1 MGPRALLNHHV
12 EYDKPPLKKRL
23 HSPTEREGNH
33 GAAASHL
40 PLYPSP
46 ASIQLSDSCASWM
59 GKSLQPLNA
68 MAVRPPINTPATAAS
83 AAAEAVTVESLGWQL
98 RAALP
103 PMRLHSVSVY
113 DEQANCLW
121 LSEGALGPDEHN
133 LVLDA
138 LDVLA
143 NDKSLPCYENGVEDG
158 RVAIFLPIRAPQ
170 GDLVGVGMIL
180 ADLKSVGDGV
190 LEKIV
195 SPQVRPI
202 IQKVAV
208 LMRASSARPGSEP
221 AAPISVPV
229 ATVLELTPE
238 RAPPPARP
246 AAPALQATAP
256 APSAAKAPAPAAKP
270 AAANGK
276 ANGSHATVAPAGDS
290 LAGRS
295 VAGRSVAPAASA
307 SRAAAAPITFTPP
320 APAAAPA
327 GGSLADRSVAPPTQE
342 HSLSPQA
349 IDDILEFELF
359 PEGAPPQHGKTPQF
373 DEELVPMS
381 PASSF
386 QKSDSLAWDVT
397 GSALQLINDSSALPP
412 AAEPRKPAVA
422 ARAATP
428 AKPAAPQVQA
438 PPPASIPLSSI
449 PVIAPVNLAPPV
461 SLQAPASAPVVQAP
475 AAAPVLQ
482 APVLQAPTVAPVL
495 AAANP
500 TAVAVAIDLAPP
512 AALLNAVNGSSTAAQ
527 KSTGAT
533 TTSKALGSAATERSA
548 RESPA
553 GATGTAHALNGSGS
567 STANVQALTSATQT
581 SRTVALDP
589 SSLILDIQ
597 PFSKLRAGG
606 RMRRYEVLPRIPH
619 RDANRAPAAMDGL
632 ALQRLLSWLG
642 SNRAAWNLEP
652 TSFSLN
658 LSISTLEDERFL
670 QQVAQALKANGIAP
684 DNLGFEIAEP
694 LCTQRRAQVE
704 RFITLCDKLGCFVVI
719 DDFSFDSSVL
729 PLLRSKALRLV
740 KIDPKLTSAALKDK
754 LSQAMVVA
762 IVQAV
767 KVLGIHCAAKRV
779 ESQASLQWLTA
790 IGCDL
795 AQGPALSQVL
805 PIDSLNMPQPPPA
818 EAGKA
823 G

>member
-1 MGPRALLNHHV
+1 
-12 EYDKPPLKKRL
+12 
-23 HSPTEREGNH
+23 
-33 GAAASHL
+33 
-40 PLYPSP
+40 
-46 ASIQLSDSCASWM
+46 
-59 GKSLQPLNA
+59 
-68 MAVRPPINTPATAAS
+68 
-83 AAAEAVTVESLGWQL
+83 
-98 RAALP
+98 
-103 PMRLHSVSVY
+103 MRLHSVSLY

-138 LDVLA
+138 LDVLT
-143 NDKSLPCYENGVEDG
+143 NDRSLPCYENGVEDG
-158 RVAIFLPIRAPQ
+158 RVAIFLPVRAPQ
-170 GDLVGVGMIL
+170 GELVGMAMIL

-190 LEKIV
+190 LEKVV
-195 SPQVRPI
+195 SPPVRAI
-202 IQKVAV
+202 TQKVAV
-208 LMRASSARPGSEP
+208 LLRATSRPGSESP
-221 AAPISVPV
+221 APITVQVAPV
-229 ATVLELTPE
+229 VELAPE
-238 RAPPPARP
+238 RAAASRP
-246 AAPALQATAP
+246 AAPAPQAVAP
-256 APSAAKAPAPAAKP
+256 APTKASPPAPSPVKASPAATKP
-270 AAANGK
+270 AANGK
-276 ANGSHATVAPAGDS
+276 TNGAQPTIATP
-290 LAGRS
+290 
-295 VAGRSVAPAASA
+295 PAAP
-307 SRAAAAPITFTPP
+307 SRPVQAPVAVAAPTAAAARP
-320 APAAAPA
+320 AQQ
-327 GGSLADRSVAPPTQE
+327 DQ
-342 HSLSPQA
+342 SLSPQA

-359 PEGAPPQHGKTPQF
+359 PEVGAPSF
-373 DEELVPMS
+373 SDEEEVPRS

-386 QKSDSLAWDVT
+386 QQNDSLAWDMT
-397 GSALQLINDSSALPP
+397 GSALQLIDHSAIPP
-412 AAEPRKPAVA
+412 APVAAPAPVRAAAPAKQAAPQPQAVA
-422 ARAATP
+422 ANIP
-428 AKPAAPQVQA
+428 V
-438 PPPASIPLSSI
+438 ASIP
-449 PVIAPVNLAPPV
+449 VAAPANLAPPPV
-461 SLQAPASAPVVQAP
+461 AIPVLQTPVAQVPVLQTPVPVAQ
-475 AAAPVLQ
+475 APVLQ
-482 APVLQAPTVAPVL
+482 APVLQAPVLQAPSVAPV
-495 AAANP
+495 A
-500 TAVAVAIDLAPP
+500 AVAASPTPIAIDLSLPP
-512 AALLNAVNGSSTAAQ
+512 ALLNGAGTNPTPTAAASAPKSTA
-527 KSTGAT
+527 TT
-533 TTSKALGSAATERSA
+533 TTSKVLS
-548 RESPA
+548 
-553 GATGTAHALNGSGS
+553 TGTARALNGAA
-567 STANVQALTSATQT
+567 TATVQALPSATQT
-581 SRTVALDP
+581 SRTIALDP
-589 SSLILDIQ
+589 ANLILDIQ

-606 RMRRYEVLPRIPH
+606 RLRRYEVLPRIPH

-670 QQVAQALKANGIAP
+670 QQVASALKTNGIAP

-805 PIDSLNMPQPPPA
+805 PIESLNMPQAPVV

>member
-1 MGPRALLNHHV
+1 
-12 EYDKPPLKKRL
+12 
-23 HSPTEREGNH
+23 
-33 GAAASHL
+33 
-40 PLYPSP
+40 
-46 ASIQLSDSCASWM
+46 
-59 GKSLQPLNA
+59 
-68 MAVRPPINTPATAAS
+68 
-83 AAAEAVTVESLGWQL
+83 
-98 RAALP
+98 
-103 PMRLHSVSVY
+103 MRLHSVSLY

-138 LDVLA
+138 LEVLS

-170 GDLVGVGMIL
+170 GDLVGVAMIL

-190 LEKIV
+190 LEKIL

-202 IQKVAV
+202 MQKIAV
-208 LMRASSARPGSEP
+208 LMRAASRTNAEP
-221 AAPISVPV
+221 SAPITVQV
-229 ATVLELTPE
+229 APVLELTPD
-238 RAPPPARP
+238 RAPAAR
-246 AAPALQATAP
+246 APTP
-256 APSAAKAPAPAAKP
+256 APSAPAPAPAKTAPAAAKAAPPVAAKP
-270 AAANGK
+270 AINSKTNGAPPVPTLAAANRP
-276 ANGSHATVAPAGDS
+276 AAAP
-290 LAGRS
+290 LAF
-295 VAGRSVAPAASA
+295 VPPPAAAAAPAASE
-307 SRAAAAPITFTPP
+307 
-320 APAAAPA
+320 
-327 GGSLADRSVAPPTQE
+327 Q
-342 HSLSPQA
+342 SLSPQA

-359 PEGAPPQHGKTPQF
+359 PEGPPPSSISS
-373 DEELVPMS
+373 EEEVPMS

-386 QKSDSLAWDVT
+386 QQSDSLAWDVT
-397 GSALQLINDSSALPP
+397 GSALQLTDDFSAPP
-412 AAEPRKPAVA
+412 APAAAPAKPAVA
-422 ARAATP
+422 PAPVRAAAP
-428 AKPAAPQVQA
+428 AKPAAPQPAAAKIPV
-438 PPPASIPLSSI
+438 ASIPTVSPQYAVPSLEPQPGPPSMAGAQPNGLR
-449 PVIAPVNLAPPV
+449 PV
-461 SLQAPASAPVVQAP
+461 
-475 AAAPVLQ
+475 AAPVLQ
-482 APVLQAPTVAPVL
+482 APVLQAPVLQAPALQIPVLEAPSIAPVL
-495 AAANP
+495 AAAPSAAANP
-500 TAVAVAIDLAPP
+500 TPMAVALDLTPP
-512 AALLNAVNGSSTAAQ
+512 AALMNGAAANPTAAAP
-527 KSTGAT
+527 KSTNAT
-533 TTSKALGSAATERSA
+533 TTSKALPTEAAR
-548 RESPA
+548 
-553 GATGTAHALNGSGS
+553 ALNGAATG
-567 STANVQALTSATQT
+567 NVQALTSATQT
-581 SRTVALDP
+581 SRTIALDP
-589 SSLILDIQ
+589 SNLILDIQ

-642 SNRAAWNLEP
+642 SNRSAWNLEP

-670 QQVAQALKANGIAP
+670 QQVASALKVNGIAP

-805 PIDSLNMPQPPPA
+805 PIESLNMPQPVNA
-818 EAGKA
+818 EAGKTA
-823 G
+823 

>member
-1 MGPRALLNHHV
+1 
-12 EYDKPPLKKRL
+12 
-23 HSPTEREGNH
+23 
-33 GAAASHL
+33 
-40 PLYPSP
+40 
-46 ASIQLSDSCASWM
+46 
-59 GKSLQPLNA
+59 
-68 MAVRPPINTPATAAS
+68 
-83 AAAEAVTVESLGWQL
+83 
-98 RAALP
+98 
-103 PMRLHSVSVY
+103 MRLHSVSLY

-138 LDVLA
+138 LEVLS

-170 GDLVGVGMIL
+170 GDLVGVAMIL

-190 LEKIV
+190 LEKIL

-202 IQKVAV
+202 MQKIAV
-208 LMRASSARPGSEP
+208 LMRAASRSNAEP
-221 AAPISVPV
+221 SAPITVQV
-229 ATVLELTPE
+229 APVLELTAD
-238 RAPPPARP
+238 RAPASRAPTPAPSAPAPAPAKAAPAAAKAAPVAAKPAINSKTNGAPPVPTLAAANRPAAAPLAFVPPTAAP
-246 AAPALQATAP
+246 AAPAAP
-256 APSAAKAPAPAAKP
+256 E
-270 AAANGK
+270 
-276 ANGSHATVAPAGDS
+276 
-290 LAGRS
+290 
-295 VAGRSVAPAASA
+295 
-307 SRAAAAPITFTPP
+307 
-320 APAAAPA
+320 
-327 GGSLADRSVAPPTQE
+327 Q
-342 HSLSPQA
+342 SLSPQA

-359 PEGAPPQHGKTPQF
+359 PEGPPPSSVSS
-373 DEELVPMS
+373 EEEVPMS

-386 QKSDSLAWDVT
+386 QQSDSLAWDVT
-397 GSALQLINDSSALPP
+397 GSALQLTNDFSAPP
-412 AAEPRKPAVA
+412 APAAAPAKPAVA
-422 ARAATP
+422 PAPVRAAAP
-428 AKPAAPQVQA
+428 AKPAAPQPAAAKIPV
-438 PPPASIPLSSI
+438 ASIPTVSPPH
-449 PVIAPVNLAPPV
+449 PVPSLEPQPNGLRPV
-461 SLQAPASAPVVQAP
+461 LQ
-475 AAAPVLQ
+475 APVLQ
-482 APVLQAPTVAPVL
+482 APVLQAPALQIPVLEAPSIAPVVAAAAPSIAANPTPMAVAL
-495 AAANP
+495 DLTPPAALMNGAAANP
-500 TAVAVAIDLAPP
+500 TAAAP
-512 AALLNAVNGSSTAAQ
+512 
-527 KSTGAT
+527 KSTNAT
-533 TTSKALGSAATERSA
+533 TTSKALPTEAAR
-548 RESPA
+548 
-553 GATGTAHALNGSGS
+553 ALNGAATG
-567 STANVQALTSATQT
+567 NVQALTSATQT
-581 SRTVALDP
+581 SRTIALDP
-589 SSLILDIQ
+589 SNLILDIQ

-642 SNRAAWNLEP
+642 SNRSAWNLEP

-670 QQVAQALKANGIAP
+670 QQVASALKVNGIAP

-805 PIDSLNMPQPPPA
+805 PIESLNMPQPVNA
-818 EAGKA
+818 EAGKTA
-823 G
+823 

>member
-1 MGPRALLNHHV
+1 
-12 EYDKPPLKKRL
+12 
-23 HSPTEREGNH
+23 
-33 GAAASHL
+33 
-40 PLYPSP
+40 
-46 ASIQLSDSCASWM
+46 
-59 GKSLQPLNA
+59 
-68 MAVRPPINTPATAAS
+68 
-83 AAAEAVTVESLGWQL
+83 
-98 RAALP
+98 
-103 PMRLHSVSVY
+103 MRLHSVSLY

-138 LDVLA
+138 LEVLS

-170 GDLVGVGMIL
+170 GDLVGVAMIL

-190 LEKIV
+190 LEKIL

-202 IQKVAV
+202 MQKIAV
-208 LMRASSARPGSEP
+208 LMRAASRTNAEP
-221 AAPISVPV
+221 SAPITVQV
-229 ATVLELTPE
+229 APVLELTAD
-238 RAPPPARP
+238 RAPASR
-246 AAPALQATAP
+246 APTP
-256 APSAAKAPAPAAKP
+256 APSAPAPAPAKAAPAAAKAAPVAAKP
-270 AAANGK
+270 AINSKTNGAPPVPTLAAAN
-276 ANGSHATVAPAGDS
+276 
-290 LAGRS
+290 R
-295 VAGRSVAPAASA
+295 PAAA
-307 SRAAAAPITFTPP
+307 PLAFVPPTAAAAAP
-320 APAAAPA
+320 AAPE
-327 GGSLADRSVAPPTQE
+327 Q
-342 HSLSPQA
+342 SLSPQA

-359 PEGAPPQHGKTPQF
+359 PEGPPPSSVSS
-373 DEELVPMS
+373 EEEVPMS

-386 QKSDSLAWDVT
+386 QQSDSLAWDVT
-397 GSALQLINDSSALPP
+397 GSALQLTNDFSAPP
-412 AAEPRKPAVA
+412 APAAAPAKPAVA
-422 ARAATP
+422 PAPVRAAAP
-428 AKPAAPQVQA
+428 AKPAAPQPAAAKIPV
-438 PPPASIPLSSI
+438 ASIPTVSPPH
-449 PVIAPVNLAPPV
+449 PVPSLEPQPNGLRPV
-461 SLQAPASAPVVQAP
+461 LQ
-475 AAAPVLQ
+475 APVLQ
-482 APVLQAPTVAPVL
+482 APVLQAPALQIPVLEAPSIAPVVAAAAPSIAANPTPMAVAL
-495 AAANP
+495 DLTPPAALMNGAAANP
-500 TAVAVAIDLAPP
+500 TAAAP
-512 AALLNAVNGSSTAAQ
+512 
-527 KSTGAT
+527 KSTNAT
-533 TTSKALGSAATERSA
+533 TTSKALPTEAAR
-548 RESPA
+548 
-553 GATGTAHALNGSGS
+553 ALNGAATG
-567 STANVQALTSATQT
+567 NVQALTSATQT
-581 SRTVALDP
+581 SRTIALDP
-589 SSLILDIQ
+589 SNLILDIQ

-642 SNRAAWNLEP
+642 SNRSAWNLEP

-670 QQVAQALKANGIAP
+670 QQVASALKVNGIAP

-805 PIDSLNMPQPPPA
+805 PIESLNMPQPVNA
-818 EAGKA
+818 EAGKTA
-823 G
+823 

>member
-1 MGPRALLNHHV
+1 
-12 EYDKPPLKKRL
+12 
-23 HSPTEREGNH
+23 
-33 GAAASHL
+33 
-40 PLYPSP
+40 
-46 ASIQLSDSCASWM
+46 
-59 GKSLQPLNA
+59 
-68 MAVRPPINTPATAAS
+68 
-83 AAAEAVTVESLGWQL
+83 
-98 RAALP
+98 
-103 PMRLHSVSVY
+103 MRLHSVSLY

-170 GDLVGVGMIL
+170 GDLVGVVMIL

-208 LMRASSARPGSEP
+208 LMRAARPGAEP
-221 AAPISVPV
+221 SAPVSVPV
-229 ATVLELTPE
+229 ASVLELTPE
-238 RAPPPARP
+238 RPPTPTRP
-246 AAPALQATAP
+246 AAPAPQATA
-256 APSAAKAPAPAAKP
+256 AAKATAPAAKP
-270 AAANGK
+270 AVPNGK
-276 ANGSHATVAPAGDS
+276 LNGAHPTVVPAGDSLASRSVAPAAAPSRPAVAPISFMSPAPVAPAATAAPAGDS

-295 VAGRSVAPAASA
+295 VA
-307 SRAAAAPITFTPP
+307 
-320 APAAAPA
+320 
-327 GGSLADRSVAPPTQE
+327 PPTQDL
-342 HSLSPQA
+342 SLSPQA

-359 PEGAPPQHGKTPQF
+359 PEGAPPPPHNRTPQF

-386 QKSDSLAWDVT
+386 QQSDSLSWDVT
-397 GSALQLINDSSALPP
+397 GSALQLLDDSSALPP
-412 AAEPRKPAVA
+412 IAEPVKPVVA
-422 ARAATP
+422 PTPARSAGAATP

-438 PPPASIPLSSI
+438 PPPVAAI

-461 SLQAPASAPVVQAP
+461 SRQAPVSVQAP
-475 AAAPVLQ
+475 AVVPVLQ
-482 APVLQAPTVAPVL
+482 APVLQPPTVAPAGGSFVPAGDSLAGRSVAGRSVAPVL
-495 AAANP
+495 AAAAASTAAVVPAGDSLVPAEDSLAGRSVAHTANP
-500 TAVAVAIDLAPP
+500 TPVAVAIDLAPP
-512 AALLNAVNGSSTAAQ
+512 AALLNAINGNSTPAAAAAAAQ

-533 TTSKALGSAATERSA
+533 TTTKALGSAAA
-548 RESPA
+548 
-553 GATGTAHALNGSGS
+553 ATGTARALNGSGS
-567 STANVQALTSATQT
+567 TTANVQALTSATQT
-581 SRTVALDP
+581 SRTIALDP
-589 SSLILDIQ
+589 SNLILDVQ

-619 RDANRAPAAMDGL
+619 RDANRAPAATDGL

-642 SNRAAWNLEP
+642 SNRSAWNLEP

-658 LSISTLEDERFL
+658 LSISTLEDERFP

-704 RFITLCDKLGCFVVI
+704 RFMTLCDKLGCFVVI
-719 DDFSFDSSVL
+719 DDFSFDSSIL

-805 PIDSLNMPQPPPA
+805 PIESLNMPQPPPA

-823 G
+823 S